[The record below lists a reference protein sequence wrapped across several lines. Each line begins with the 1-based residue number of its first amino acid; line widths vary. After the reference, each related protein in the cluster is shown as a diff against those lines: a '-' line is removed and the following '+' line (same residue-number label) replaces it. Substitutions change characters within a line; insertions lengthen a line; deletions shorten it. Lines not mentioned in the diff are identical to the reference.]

1 MLRENLQNALKEAMK
16 NHDTATVSAVRLI
29 IAGQKEKDV
38 AARGAG
44 KECASDAD
52 LLSMMQGMIKQ
63 RNESIKIYTEGG
75 RPELAAKEQAE
86 ISVIERFLPKQ
97 LSEAETKAAIE
108 AAIAK
113 TGAAGMK
120 DMGKVMAELKAAYA
134 GQLDMGKASGMIKSL
149 LGKRAPRYPPPPS
162 PARAACRRGF
172 LFSAVSGKSGRPG
185 VFLLR
190 RFRKAA
196 AAPNG

>member
-1 MLRENLQNALKEAMK
+1 MLREDLQNALKEAMK
-16 NHDTATVSAVRLI
+16 NHDMATVSAVRLI

-63 RNESIKIYTEGG
+63 RNESIKIYNEGG
-75 RPELAAKEQAE
+75 RPELAAKEQSE
-86 ISVIERFLPKQ
+86 IDVIERFLPKQ
-97 LSEAETKAAIE
+97 LSEAETTAAIE

-120 DMGKVMAELKAAYA
+120 DMGKVMAELKSAYA
-134 GQLDMGKASGMIKSL
+134 GQLDMGKASGLIKSML
-149 LGKRAPRYPPPPS
+149 A
-162 PARAACRRGF
+162 
-172 LFSAVSGKSGRPG
+172 
-185 VFLLR
+185 
-190 RFRKAA
+190 
-196 AAPNG
+196 

>member
-16 NHDTATVSAVRLI
+16 AKDMATVAAVRLI

-52 LLSMMQGMIKQ
+52 LLAMMQTMIKQ
-63 RNESIKIYTEGG
+63 RNESAKIYTDGG
-75 RPELAAKEQAE
+75 RPELAEKELAE

-97 LSEAETKAAIE
+97 LNEEETKAAI
-108 AAIAK
+108 AAVIAK
-113 TGAAGMK
+113 TGAQGMK

-134 GQLDMGKASGMIKSL
+134 GQVDMGKASGLIKSL
-149 LGKRAPRYPPPPS
+149 LG
-162 PARAACRRGF
+162 
-172 LFSAVSGKSGRPG
+172 
-185 VFLLR
+185 
-190 RFRKAA
+190 
-196 AAPNG
+196 